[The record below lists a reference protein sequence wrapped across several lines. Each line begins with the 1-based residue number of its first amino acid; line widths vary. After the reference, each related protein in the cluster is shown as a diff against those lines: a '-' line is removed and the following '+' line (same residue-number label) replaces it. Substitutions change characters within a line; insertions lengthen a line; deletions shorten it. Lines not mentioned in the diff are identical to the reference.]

1 MDTFK
6 HITVTAADEDEVII
20 AGVGAV
26 EPTAPDAAIKPDA
39 ATGPDAA
46 AEPDVST
53 EPDAAAEPDVSTEL
67 DASTEPDAAAPSAE
81 GTDLGSEPM
90 PEAAPGS
97 DRIEAS
103 TTPVPSQTAPAK
115 RKKARADNY
124 RETTLEDLESQSMP
138 LAQKIVII
146 AAVVCIIGALVYYF
160 AVMR

>member
-1 MDTFK
+1 MGTFK

-26 EPTAPDAAIKPDA
+26 ESTAPDAAIKPDA

-46 AEPDVST
+46 AEPD
-53 EPDAAAEPDVSTEL
+53 ASTEL
-67 DASTEPDAAAPSAE
+67 DASTDPDAAAPSAE
-81 GTDLGSEPM
+81 GSDLGSEPM

-103 TTPVPSQTAPAK
+103 ATPVPSQAAPVK

-146 AAVVCIIGALVYYF
+146 AAVVCIIGAIVYYLLF
-160 AVMR
+160 LR

>member
-39 ATGPDAA
+39 ATRPDAA
-46 AEPDVST
+46 IEA
-53 EPDAAAEPDVSTEL
+53 
-67 DASTEPDAAAPSAE
+67 DAAAPSAE
-81 GTDLGSEPM
+81 GADLGSEPM
-90 PEAAPGS
+90 PEATPGS

-103 TTPVPSQTAPAK
+103 TTPVPSQAAPAK
-115 RKKARADNY
+115 RKKARADDY

>member
-26 EPTAPDAAIKPDA
+26 ESTAPDAAIKPDA

-46 AEPDVST
+46 AEPNAAT
-53 EPDAAAEPDVSTEL
+53 EPDAATRPDV
-67 DASTEPDAAAPSAE
+67 STEPDAAAPSAE
-81 GTDLGSEPM
+81 GSDLGSEPM